1 MFNSDTDG
9 QSLTIGMW
17 IEKPVKD
24 SSDSE
29 LAAESHV
36 TVNNLLGRTSR
47 VVYWVSGI
55 FVNTFGNT

>member
-9 QSLTIGMW
+9 QSLTIGMC

-24 SSDSE
+24 NSDSE

-36 TVNNLLGRTSR
+36 TVNNL
-47 VVYWVSGI
+47 
-55 FVNTFGNT
+55 